1 MNKAKLQEKADAMQ
15 KDLDALKAEIN
26 KPEGTDIFKQKG
38 VEYFVYDDN
47 DRLEGVQKRK
57 LHSFRNGGV
66 FYGLL
71 SDGDRGVEW
80 QHHEIAYPQ
89 WIDIPDDLMEDPKIK
104 GQFII
109 ELKTGGILLVQEVNK
124 LAWNINPMEGSRIKR
139 ICILEKQ

>member
-1 MNKAKLQEKADAMQ
+1 MNKDKLQEKADAMQ
-15 KDLDALKAEIN
+15 KELDALKAEIN
-26 KPEGTDIFKQKG
+26 KPEGIDIFKQKG

-57 LHSFRNGGV
+57 LHSFRNDGV

-71 SDGDRGVEW
+71 SDGNIGVDW

-89 WIDIPDDLMEDPKIK
+89 WIDIPDDMMEDPGIK
-104 GQFII
+104 GEYLV
-109 ELKTGGILLVQEVNK
+109 ELNNGNVAFSEGVAK
-124 LAWNINPMEGSRIKR
+124 LSWDVRPSYSNRIKR